1 MSKSQVAVA
10 ALAEMDPQFAELVEV
25 LFGKSVDA
33 RDVWQFVYTPEGV
46 AKMLEVDKA
55 APSQSDLNAT
65 GRGRKKKRGA
75 LVSAGG
81 VAGTAA
87 VLGGAAAIPGVRRG
101 AKAFVHNKR
110 YPKGETHVGDFSR
123 FASDS
128 YPSTATP
135 GERGLVRYR
144 KSDDAVDVVW
154 EGTFS
159 KLDDEKRVAFGWA
172 SVVSVDGEP
181 VVDKQG
187 DLIDWEDLEKA
198 AYAYVMK
205 SRKGGSQHRRDGE
218 EPFHASD
225 MIESFVVTPEKI
237 EKMHLPPETPVGWW
251 VGYHYH
257 DEDTWQDIKKG
268 HKTGFS
274 VHGRG
279 KRRPMEVD
287 A

>member
-1 MSKSQVAVA
+1 MTKSQTAVA
-10 ALAEMDPQFAELVEV
+10 ALTEMDPQFAELVEV

-46 AKMLEVDKA
+46 SKMLEVSKMGPTA
-55 APSQSDLNAT
+55 SDLHVNT
-65 GRGRKKKRGA
+65 SVGRLVPTLKRRRKIQDEETRKEA
-75 LVSAGG
+75 SPVS
-81 VAGTAA
+81 
-87 VLGGAAAIPGVRRG
+87 
-101 AKAFVHNKR
+101 
-110 YPKGETHVGDFSR
+110 
-123 FASDS
+123 
-128 YPSTATP
+128 
-135 GERGLVRYR
+135 
-144 KSDDAVDVVW
+144 KSDDGVDLVW

-159 KLDDEKRVAFGWA
+159 KLDDDKHVAFGWA

-181 VVDKQG
+181 VTDKQG
-187 DLIDWEDLEKA
+187 DEIDWEDLEKA

-237 EKMHLPPETPVGWW
+237 EKMHLPPETPIGWW

-268 HKTGFS
+268 RKTGFS

-279 KRRPMEVD
+279 KRRPMEVE

>member
-33 RDVWQFVYTPEGV
+33 HDVWQFVYTPEGV
-46 AKMLEVDKA
+46 SKMLEVSEQSSVSKMGPTA
-55 APSQSDLNAT
+55 SDLHVNT
-65 GRGRKKKRGA
+65 
-75 LVSAGG
+75 AGG
-81 VAGTAA
+81 RLVQT
-87 VLGGAAAIPGVRRG
+87 LKRR
-101 AKAFVHNKR
+101 KIKSE
-110 YPKGETHVGDFSR
+110 ET
-123 FASDS
+123 
-128 YPSTATP
+128 
-135 GERGLVRYR
+135 R
-144 KSDDAVDVVW
+144 KSDDGVDVVW

-159 KLDDEKRVAFGWA
+159 KLDDDKHVAFGWA
-172 SVVSVDGEP
+172 SVVSVNGEP

-205 SRKGGSQHRRDGE
+205 SRRGGSQHRRDGE

-268 HKTGFS
+268 LKTGFS

-279 KRRPMEVD
+279 KRRPME
-287 A
+287 ANA